1 MRPDASVVGSVHT
14 LLPFFLLG
22 VVLGV
27 CFDVFRVLRLWRHGG
42 KNRAGGK
49 FTSSLLRA
57 KMRRAILKEK
67 ATGAFLKKLFCV
79 CDDGLIIEEDVLFC
93 LAAAVFYLLLQY
105 DINSGVFRWYLL
117 ALCALGFWLYLAT
130 LGKGT
135 MRVALF
141 LTALVRFVL
150 LFFYNHTVYYCMLG
164 FVYAF
169 RKIGSAVH
177 AVFRHACA
185 AAREKKAKKRAR
197 TALAATE
204 ALAAN
209 GFLYDDS
216 RRKRQGGAQNV
227 YKAKAGKAAANHRH
241 AEKETGAFAPR

>member
-42 KNRAGGK
+42 KNRVGGK
-49 FTSSLLRA
+49 FTSLLLRA

-67 ATGAFLKKLFCV
+67 ATGAVFKKLLCV
-79 CDDGLIIEEDVLFC
+79 CDEGLIIAEDVLFC
-93 LAAAVFYLLLQY
+93 LAAAAFYLLLQY

-117 ALCALGFWLYLAT
+117 ALCALGFWLYLVT

-135 MRVALF
+135 MRFALF

-164 FVYAF
+164 FAYAF
-169 RKIGSAVH
+169 CKIGSAVR
-177 AVFRHACA
+177 AVFRQACA
-185 AAREKKAKKRAR
+185 DVREKKVKMRAR
-197 TALAATE
+197 AAMDAAE
-204 ALAAN
+204 ALASS
-209 GFLYDDS
+209 GFLYDGS

-227 YKAKAGKAAANHRH
+227 HKAKAGKAATNHRH
-241 AEKETGAFAPR
+241 AEKKTGTFAPR

>member
-22 VVLGV
+22 VALGV
-27 CFDVFRVLRLWRHGG
+27 CFDLFRVLRLWRHGG
-42 KNRAGGK
+42 KNRVGGK

-67 ATGAFLKKLFCV
+67 SAGAFLKKLLCV
-79 CDDGLIIEEDVLFC
+79 CDDGLIVAEDVLFC

-130 LGKGT
+130 LGRAT

-164 FVYAF
+164 FAYAF
-169 RKIGSAVH
+169 GKIGSTVRAV
-177 AVFRHACA
+177 VRHACA
-185 AAREKKAKKRAR
+185 AAREKKAEKRAG
-197 TALAATE
+197 AAMDAAE
-204 ALAAN
+204 AFAAS
-209 GFLYDDS
+209 GFLYDGS

-227 YKAKAGKAAANHRH
+227 HKAKAGKAAANHRH
-241 AEKETGAFAPR
+241 AEKEIGAFAPR